1 MTRKLI
7 GRPCVLVSVGAMTP
21 SIEQYAGALPV
32 AATHRG
38 AASVTPATG
47 SPIDATGI
55 AVPSLVLEQS
65 SVEIVRDAGCTGVW
79 TATAWRP
86 ISGIS
91 NAASAAPAM
100 RTDLTGWFMPDL
112 IP

>member
-7 GRPCVLVSVGAMTP
+7 GRPCELVSVGAMAP

-38 AASVTPATG
+38 EASVTPATG

-55 AVPSLVLEQS
+55 DGTELRARAIFS
-65 SVEIVRDAGCTGVW
+65 GN
-79 TATAWRP
+79 RP
-86 ISGIS
+86 RRLLCRGLKGNSPE
-91 NAASAAPAM
+91 A
-100 RTDLTGWFMPDL
+100 DF
-112 IP
+112 